1 MLRYAID
8 VGKEAKLSKLSGD
21 EAQSADGTSEHLEM
35 QL

>member
-8 VGKEAKLSKLSGD
+8 VGKEAKLSSD
-21 EAQSADGTSEHLEM
+21 EAQSADGTGEHLEM